1 MPVIPQIP
9 RPKRSFL
16 SKRCARCQVEQP
28 EEDFAFTHSKFY
40 PDYHLP
46 LCNSCVTL
54 MLREHDFD
62 WGFIDKLCQ
71 WADIPFIVKEWER
84 LRELNSP
91 DSVWAA
97 YSKVFAS
104 QDYEGLGWD
113 TYFKQYQ
120 ELKAVGL
127 VEEEIPLLKE
137 KHFDE
142 LRARWGAN
150 YDEEALDYLENLYQG
165 LLMSQNVVGALQ
177 IDQAQK
183 LCKVSYEID
192 SRIRAGDK
200 DVDKFMATY
209 DKLVKTAE
217 FTPKNIKNARD
228 FDSFGELA
236 LWLEKR
242 GNQNKFYDG
251 ATRDVIDE
259 TIKNIQAWNQRL
271 YVNESSLSEEIT
283 ARLQALKNVQES
295 ENFYETEQKDF
306 DADLYEAE
314 VFKDEDNEDFE
325 TEGEM
330 GI

>member
-9 RPKRSFL
+9 KPKRTFL
-16 SKRCARCQVEQP
+16 SKRCARCQIEQP
-28 EEDFAFTHSKFY
+28 EEDFAFTHNEFY
-40 PDYHLP
+40 PDHHLP
-46 LCNSCVTL
+46 VCNHCITDW
-54 MLREHDFD
+54 LRERQFD
-62 WGFIDKLCQ
+62 WGAIDKVCQ

-84 LRELNSP
+84 LRELNTP
-91 DSVWAA
+91 DTIWSA
-97 YSKVFAS
+97 YSKVFAA
-104 QDYEGLGWD
+104 QEYATLGWSS
-113 TYFKQYQ
+113 YFKQYQ
-120 ELKAVGL
+120 DLKAVGL
-127 VEEEIPLLKE
+127 IEEEIPLLKE
-137 KHFDE
+137 KHFRE
-142 LRARWGAN
+142 LRERWGAN

-192 SRIRAGDK
+192 SRIRAGDTG
-200 DVDKFMATY
+200 VDKFMTTY

-251 ATRDVIDE
+251 ATRDIIDE
-259 TIKNIQAWNQRL
+259 TMKNIQAWNQRL
-271 YVNESSLSEEIT
+271 YVNESGLGEEIT
-283 ARLQALKNVQES
+283 ARLQALKNAQQN

-306 DADLYEAE
+306 DADIYETE
-314 VFKDEDNEDFE
+314 IFKEEDEEDFDI
-325 TEGEM
+325 EG
-330 GI
+330 GTQV